1 MTFIIIYL
9 FMLLI
14 ITNYFI
20 TEKLI
25 FNISLIKIRNNT
37 ILLHNDDA
45 IDDISMI
52 EKIINFFKEIMYLL
66 RFFLIKN

>member
-14 ITNYFI
+14 ITNCFI

-37 ILLHNDDA
+37 ILLHNDDV

-52 EKIINFFKEIMYLL
+52 EKIINIFKEIMYLL
-66 RFFLIKN
+66 IFF

>member
-52 EKIINFFKEIMYLL
+52 EKIINIFTQKMYL
-66 RFFLIKN
+66 

>member
-14 ITNYFI
+14 ITNCFI

-37 ILLHNDDA
+37 ILLHNDDV

-52 EKIINFFKEIMYLL
+52 EKIINIFKEIMYLL